1 MAPTGAAPSSP
12 ARVVLVGGGYSGF
25 VFARTLERL
34 LPPSVAEVTL
44 VSPTDYMLYTSLLP
58 QVVAGNVEPR
68 HLAVAL
74 RRTLRR
80 TRIEIGEATSVD
92 LPGRRVLV
100 KGPEGDER
108 MLDWDRLVLAP
119 GAVTRW
125 LDIPGVRE
133 HAFELKT
140 LPNAVRLRDHM
151 TRTLELAEITRDP
164 AERAALTTFV
174 VVGGGYTGTELAA
187 QAQHM
192 VQRAQ
197 RRHPRLRGADL
208 RWLLL
213 DVAPGLLPGLDP
225 RLGVAARE
233 ILTRRGVDVRL
244 GTSVTRADAGSVT
257 LTDGSVVPC
266 RTLVWSAGVVAN
278 PLVGTL
284 GLPTT
289 RDRLTVDAQFR
300 VPGTPDVYAFGDA
313 AAVPDLTQPPGTL
326 TGQTAQHATREGRAA
341 AVNVA
346 ASLGVGTAKDY
357 RHSDLGFVVD
367 LGGTTSVANP
377 LHLPLRGPLAVAVT
391 RGYHLFALPTIGN
404 RARVL
409 TDWALDLAL
418 GPQLVGVNGSE
429 PPAAPQ
435 PDVSGP

>member
-1 MAPTGAAPSSP
+1 MAGAAGGP
-12 ARVVLVGGGYSGF
+12 ARIVLVGGGYAGF

-34 LPPSVAEVTL
+34 LPPSTADISL

-80 TRIEIGEATSVD
+80 TRIEIGEATSID
-92 LPGRRVLV
+92 LAGRRLTVA
-100 KGPEGDER
+100 GPEGDER
-108 MLDWDRLVLAP
+108 ELEWDRLVLAP

-140 LPNAVRLRDHM
+140 LPDAVRLRDH
-151 TRTLELAEITRDP
+151 ITRALEEAEVERDP
-164 AERAALTTFV
+164 RDRAALSTFV

-187 QAQHM
+187 QAQHTM
-192 VQRAQ
+192 QRAQ
-197 RRHPRLRGADL
+197 RRHPRLRGGDI

-213 DVAPGLLPGLDP
+213 DVATGLLPGLDP
-225 RLGVAARE
+225 RLGTAAHE

-244 GTSVTRADAGSVT
+244 GTSVTRVDDDSVT
-257 LTDGSVVPC
+257 LTDGSVLPC
-266 RTLVWSAGVVAN
+266 RTLVWTAGVMAH
-278 PLVGTL
+278 PLVHSL

-289 RDRLTVDAQFR
+289 RGRLTVDAQFR
-300 VPGTPDVYAFGDA
+300 VPGSHDVFAFGDA
-313 AAVPDLTQPPGTL
+313 AAVPDLTQPEGAL
-326 TGQTAQHATREGRAA
+326 AGQTAQHAIREGRAA
-341 AVNVA
+341 AINVA
-346 ASLGVGTAKDY
+346 ASLGVGAAKDY

-377 LHLPLRGPLAVAVT
+377 LHVALRGPLAAAVA
-391 RGYHLFALPTIGN
+391 RGYHLIALPTTGN

-418 GPQLVGVNGSE
+418 GPQLVGLDSNRR
-429 PPAAPQ
+429 P
-435 PDVSGP
+435 

>member
-1 MAPTGAAPSSP
+1 MAPAQVPASTP

-34 LPPSVAEVTL
+34 LPPSVAEISL

-58 QVVAGNVEPR
+58 QVVAGTVEPR

-80 TRIEIGEATSVD
+80 TRVEIGEATSVD
-92 LPGRRVLV
+92 LAGRRVTV
-100 KGPEGDER
+100 TGPDGNQR
-108 MLDWDRLVLAP
+108 ALGWDRLVLAP
-119 GAVTRW
+119 GAVTRR
-125 LDIPGVRE
+125 LDIPGLRE

-140 LPNAVRLRDHM
+140 LPDAVRLRDHV
-151 TRTLELAEITRDP
+151 TRALELAEVTPDP
-164 AERAALTTFV
+164 VERSALSTFV

-192 VQRAQ
+192 TQRAQ
-197 RRHPRLRGADL
+197 RRHPRLRGARV

-213 DVAPGLLPGLDP
+213 DVAPSLLPGLDP

-244 GTSVTRADAGSVT
+244 GTSVTNVRADAVT
-257 LTDGSVVPC
+257 LTDGSVVPS
-266 RTLVWSAGVVAN
+266 RTLVWTAGVVAN

-300 VPGTPDVYAFGDA
+300 VPGTPDVFAFGDA
-313 AAVPDLTQPPGTL
+313 AAVPDLTKPAGTL
-326 TGQTAQHATREGRAA
+326 AGQTAQHATREGRAA

-346 ASLGVGTAKDY
+346 ASLGVGTWKDY

-377 LHLPLRGPLAVAVT
+377 LQLPLRGPLAVAVT
-391 RGYHLFALPTIGN
+391 RGYHLLAVPTVGN

-409 TDWALDLAL
+409 TDWTLDLAL
-418 GPQLVGVNGSE
+418 GPQLVGVDS
-429 PPAAPQ
+429 
-435 PDVSGP
+435 SGPR